1 MTGKMNYFY
10 QNIFMKILE
19 IAENDAG
26 QRLDKFL
33 RKLFPQATRALLY
46 KLNRT
51 WKIKISEDGKT
62 FKKQDNEYKLKPW
75 EKVKLFMSEKD
86 FSELSKQEL
95 LTSEKPISEGFKKDD
110 IVYEDSFLLVVNKS
124 AWVNVHP
131 WDHKTKEVSL
141 IEKVHDYLGW
151 KLDSLTF
158 KPSLVH
164 RIDRDT
170 SWIVLIAK
178 KKDILSKL
186 VDDLKEHKKVRKTYY
201 AVVLGKLEQQEWVI
215 DVKLERIEN
224 ATHQNKVQVSKNG
237 QKALT
242 KYKRIEEKKV
252 IIDWNSQV
260 ISLLEVEIKTWRMHQ
275 IRVHLASIWNP
286 ILWDDTYGN
295 KGLNYLFKKHFLV
308 TRQFLHAWKIEFY
321 HYGREKKMSLEAR
334 LKDDMKIFLEQI

>member
-1 MTGKMNYFY
+1 M
-10 QNIFMKILE
+10 QILE

-51 WKIKISEDGKT
+51 WKIKISEDGQN
-62 FKKQDNEYKLKPW
+62 FKKQDNEYKLKQW

-86 FSELSKQEL
+86 FSELSKRE
-95 LTSEKPISEGFKKDD
+95 TSSVERTITDNFTKED
-110 IVYEDSFLLVVNKS
+110 IVYEDGFLLVVNKS

-141 IEKVHDYLGW
+141 IEKVHDYLWW

-170 SWIVLIAK
+170 SGIVLIAK

-186 VDDLKEHKKVRKTYY
+186 VDDLKEHKKVRKIYY
-201 AVVLGKLEQQEWVI
+201 AIALGKLKQKDWVI

-237 QKALT
+237 QKAIT
-242 KYKRIEEKKV
+242 KYTCLEEKTVTLDGKSH
-252 IIDWNSQV
+252 I
-260 ISLLEVEIKTWRMHQ
+260 ISLLEVEIETWRMHQ

-286 ILWDDTYGN
+286 ILWDDTYGD
-295 KGLNYLFKKHFLV
+295 KWLNYLFKKHFLV

-334 LKDDMKIFLEQI
+334 LKDDMKKFLEQI